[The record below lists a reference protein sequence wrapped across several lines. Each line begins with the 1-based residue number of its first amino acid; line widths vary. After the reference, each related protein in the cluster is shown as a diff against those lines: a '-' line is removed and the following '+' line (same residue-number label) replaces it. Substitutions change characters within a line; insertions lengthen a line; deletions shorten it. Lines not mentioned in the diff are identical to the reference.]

1 MSGGSVSDYATNQ
14 EPAPICDKFGFVTLG
29 LDHSISAGMNLRRIG
44 VGLIVLLFAVTAAA
58 MSQEPAT
65 STRLVKG
72 DNPSKLERDLNE
84 AAADGYRISRAGSG
98 RVHNPVAN
106 FLLSGGPHDAS
117 GAIITMEK
125 VPAGTANC
133 QYRVIRLFVRLSS
146 WERDINQAAAQGFRV
161 VPGYGTFAIR
171 LGAVLGTTETLITI
185 MEKGPGASDVMQY
198 AVVEA
203 RQMGNFE
210 REVNQRFAGGYAMIY
225 VGQFYAIHAAL
236 MEKRGNSRVEER
248 LLVAKKDEELEQK
261 LRASAAECFCIVY
274 TESTL
279 EDASHG
285 DRLAYLEK
293 CKASP
298 EYIFMKN
305 DQKARADFDKAVAD
319 GYRLVP
325 AGIFGKAIT
334 LVKAPTGELYEYR
347 FVKNKAE
354 ADEAKKDGY
363 AELPLSYP
371 IWHGFALE
379 RAAAPET
386 P

>member
-1 MSGGSVSDYATNQ
+1 
-14 EPAPICDKFGFVTLG
+14 
-29 LDHSISAGMNLRRIG
+29 MNLWRIG
-44 VGLIVLLFAVTAAA
+44 LGLIVLLLAVTAAA
-58 MSQEPAT
+58 MPQQPAT
-65 STRLVKG
+65 STRLIKG
-72 DNPSKLERDLNE
+72 DNPSKLEKELNE
-84 AAADGYRISRAGSG
+84 AADDGYRISRAGSG

-106 FLLSGGPHDAS
+106 LLLSGGPHDAS

-185 MEKGPGASDVMQY
+185 MEKAPEASDVMQY
-198 AVVEA
+198 AVAEA

-210 REVNQRFAGGYAMIY
+210 REVNRRFADGYAMIY
-225 VGQFYAIHAAL
+225 VGRFYALHAAL
-236 MEKRGNSRVEER
+236 MEKRGTSRVEGR
-248 LLVAKKDEELEQK
+248 LLVAKTDEELEQK

-285 DRLAYLEK
+285 DHLAYLEK

-298 EYIFMKN
+298 EYIFVKN

-325 AGIFGKAIT
+325 AGI
-334 LVKAPTGELYEYR
+334 LVKRSRWLRRPPGNGTNTVL
-347 FVKNKAE
+347 
-354 ADEAKKDGY
+354 
-363 AELPLSYP
+363 
-371 IWHGFALE
+371 
-379 RAAAPET
+379 
-386 P
+386 

>member
-1 MSGGSVSDYATNQ
+1 
-14 EPAPICDKFGFVTLG
+14 
-29 LDHSISAGMNLRRIG
+29 MNLRRIG
-44 VGLIVLLFAVTAAA
+44 LDLIVLLLAVTAAA
-58 MSQEPAT
+58 MPQQPAA

-72 DNPSKLERDLNE
+72 DNPSKLERELNE
-84 AAADGYRISRAGSG
+84 AAADGYRISRAASG
-98 RVHNPVAN
+98 RVHNAVAN
-106 FLLSGGPHDAS
+106 FLLSGGPHEAS

-125 VPAGTANC
+125 VPAGSANC

-146 WERDINQAAAQGFRV
+146 WERDINQAAAQGFNV
-161 VPGYGTFAIR
+161 VPGYGTFAIH

-185 MEKGPGASDVMQY
+185 MEKAPGASDVMQY
-198 AVVEA
+198 AVAEA
-203 RQMGNFE
+203 RQVGNFE
-210 REVNQRFAGGYAMIY
+210 REVNQRFAGGYGMIY
-225 VGQFYAIHAAL
+225 VGRFYALHAAL
-236 MEKRGNSRVEER
+236 MEKRGNSPVEER
-248 LLVAKKDEELEQK
+248 LLVAKTDEELEQK
-261 LRASAAECFCIVY
+261 LRASAAESFCIVY

-293 CKASP
+293 CKAAP

-334 LVKAPTGELYEYR
+334 LVKAPTGERYEYR

-354 ADEAKKDGY
+354 ADEAKQNGY

-379 RAAAPET
+379 REVPAAPET

>member
-1 MSGGSVSDYATNQ
+1 
-14 EPAPICDKFGFVTLG
+14 
-29 LDHSISAGMNLRRIG
+29 MNLRRRG
-44 VGLIVLLFAVTAAA
+44 LALIVFLLAITVAA
-58 MSQEPAT
+58 MPQQPPAD

-72 DNPSKLERDLNE
+72 DNPSRLEKELNQ
-84 AAADGYRISRAGSG
+84 AAADGYRISRAGPG
-98 RVHNPVAN
+98 RVHNAVAN
-106 FLLSGGPHDAS
+106 FFLSGNGPHETS

-125 VPAGTANC
+125 IPAGNANY

-146 WERDINQAAAQGFRV
+146 WEHDINKAAAQGFHV

-185 MEKGPGASDVMQY
+185 IEKAAGISEAAQY
-198 AVVEA
+198 AVAEA

-210 REVNQRFAGGYAMIY
+210 RDVNQRFADGYGMIH
-225 VGQFYAIHAAL
+225 VGQFHALHAAL
-236 MEKRGNSRVEER
+236 MEKRGNSPVEER
-248 LLVAKKDEELEQK
+248 LLVAKTDEELEQK
-261 LRASAAECFCIVY
+261 LRASATECFCIVY

-285 DRLAYLEK
+285 DRFAYLEK
-293 CKASP
+293 CKTAP
-298 EYIFMKN
+298 EYMFMKN
-305 DQKARADFDKAVAD
+305 DQKARADFDKTVAD

-334 LVKAPTGELYEYR
+334 LVKAPTGKRYEYR

-354 ADEAKKDGY
+354 ADEAKKEGY

-379 RAAAPET
+379 REVPAVSEAP
-386 P
+386 

>member
-1 MSGGSVSDYATNQ
+1 
-14 EPAPICDKFGFVTLG
+14 
-29 LDHSISAGMNLRRIG
+29 
-44 VGLIVLLFAVTAAA
+44 
-58 MSQEPAT
+58 
-65 STRLVKG
+65 
-72 DNPSKLERDLNE
+72 
-84 AAADGYRISRAGSG
+84 
-98 RVHNPVAN
+98 
-106 FLLSGGPHDAS
+106 
-117 GAIITMEK
+117 
-125 VPAGTANC
+125 
-133 QYRVIRLFVRLSS
+133 
-146 WERDINQAAAQGFRV
+146 
-161 VPGYGTFAIR
+161 
-171 LGAVLGTTETLITI
+171 
-185 MEKGPGASDVMQY
+185 
-198 AVVEA
+198 
-203 RQMGNFE
+203 
-210 REVNQRFAGGYAMIY
+210 
-225 VGQFYAIHAAL
+225 
-236 MEKRGNSRVEER
+236 MEKRGTSRVEGR
-248 LLVAKKDEELEQK
+248 LLVAKTDEELEQK

-285 DRLAYLEK
+285 DHLAYLEK

-334 LVKAPTGELYEYR
+334 LVKAPTGERYEYR

-354 ADEAKKDGY
+354 ADEAKNNGY

-379 RAAAPET
+379 RAAARET